1 MTAAL
6 VLFGGLCALV
16 IKECARLDGDL
27 AVEHPFETGRL
38 LDDQL
43 VTRDLHACAF
53 GDSKSGDQTSE
64 SGHRGDV
71 PPQVLKV
78 AQRGRRR
85 GRGAQDHDEYG
96 HTECAPHLAGSV
108 SGCERNE
115 RANSSASRFCY
126 EMHFIFLRCVMQLT
140 SIGVWNERVLPR
152 WTVRWPSA

>member
-1 MTAAL
+1 MTSSSLATSTRAL
-6 VLFGGLCALV
+6 LG
-16 IKECARLDGDL
+16 
-27 AVEHPFETGRL
+27 T
-38 LDDQL
+38 Q
-43 VTRDLHACAF
+43 
-53 GDSKSGDQTSE
+53 KSGDQTSE

-115 RANSSASRFCY
+115 RANSSAGRFCY
-126 EMHFIFLRCVMQLT
+126 GMHFICLRCVMQLT
-140 SIGVWNERVLPR
+140 SIGVWNEKALPR
-152 WTVRWPSA
+152 WTVRWPSAKKWWASGGACSLSATPLWAC

>member
-16 IKECARLDGDL
+16 IKECARLHGDF
-27 AVEHPFETGRL
+27 AVEHLFETGRL
-38 LDDQL
+38 LDDEL

-53 GDSKSGDQTSE
+53 GDSKKWRPDQRERPS
-64 SGHRGDV
+64 
-71 PPQVLKV
+71 
-78 AQRGRRR
+78 RRR
-85 GRGAQDHDEYG
+85 TTTGAESCAARPPPWSGRPGSRRVWPHRVRA
-96 HTECAPHLAGSV
+96 HLAGSV

-115 RANSSASRFCY
+115 KANSSAGRFCHG
-126 EMHFIFLRCVMQLT
+126 MHFICLRCVMQLT